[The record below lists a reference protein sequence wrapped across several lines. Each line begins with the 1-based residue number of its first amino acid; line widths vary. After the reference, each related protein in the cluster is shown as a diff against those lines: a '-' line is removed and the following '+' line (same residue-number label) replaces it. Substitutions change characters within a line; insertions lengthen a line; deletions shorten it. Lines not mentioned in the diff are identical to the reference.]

1 MKFKLASLQ
10 MNVITD
16 KTRCIDFLEKTLQKP
31 ELRDID
37 ILTLPEMFCSPY
49 QSTAFPEYAE
59 PEGGEMWQFMSELA
73 KKYHIYLSAGSMPEK
88 TPSGKLYNT
97 AYVFNREGHQIAK
110 HRKVH
115 LFDVSITGGQV
126 FKESDTL
133 TAGDSIT
140 TFETEFC
147 TMGLCVCFDIRFP
160 EMFHS
165 MVWRGCKV
173 VLVPASFNMT
183 TGPAHWEL
191 LYRARAVDNQVYMVG
206 TSTARDYASSYISY
220 GNSLVV
226 DPWGRIMAKLDAAEG
241 VNVVTIDTDEVD
253 RIRREM
259 PVL

>member
-31 ELRDID
+31 ELRGVD

-49 QSTAFPEYAE
+49 QTTAFPEYAE
-59 PEGGEMWQFMSELA
+59 PEGGEMWQLMSGLA
-73 KKYHIYLSAGSMPEK
+73 QKYHIYLSAGSMPEK

-147 TMGLCVCFDIRFP
+147 TM
-160 EMFHS
+160 
-165 MVWRGCKV
+165 
-173 VLVPASFNMT
+173 
-183 TGPAHWEL
+183 
-191 LYRARAVDNQVYMVG
+191 
-206 TSTARDYASSYISY
+206 
-220 GNSLVV
+220 
-226 DPWGRIMAKLDAAEG
+226 
-241 VNVVTIDTDEVD
+241 
-253 RIRREM
+253 
-259 PVL
+259 